1 MNGKRDVY
9 DIDFT
14 STTRKAPLKDK
25 IIHCLYGGYG
35 FQVSWVIFGYY
46 LVYFY
51 TDVVG
56 LSATVAGTIMLVA
69 RVADCFTD
77 LWIGYM
83 LDNVC
88 YKWGRY
94 RSWALFGVAPLFLL
108 FVGVFTALPTD
119 STALK
124 IGWAAIC
131 YGCFGSIGAT
141 FSFILQSTH
150 IEPYLC

>member
-1 MNGKRDVY
+1 MRGKQDAY

-14 STTRKAPLKDK
+14 STTAKVPWADK
-25 IIHCLYGGYG
+25 IIHSMYGAYS

-69 RVADCFTD
+69 RFADCFTD
-77 LWIGYM
+77 LWVGYM

-88 YKWGRY
+88 YRWGRY
-94 RSWALFGVAPLFLL
+94 RSWAIFGLVCVILTGCWSLF
-108 FVGVFTALPTD
+108 
-119 STALK
+119 S
-124 IGWAAIC
+124 
-131 YGCFGSIGAT
+131 
-141 FSFILQSTH
+141 
-150 IEPYLC
+150 